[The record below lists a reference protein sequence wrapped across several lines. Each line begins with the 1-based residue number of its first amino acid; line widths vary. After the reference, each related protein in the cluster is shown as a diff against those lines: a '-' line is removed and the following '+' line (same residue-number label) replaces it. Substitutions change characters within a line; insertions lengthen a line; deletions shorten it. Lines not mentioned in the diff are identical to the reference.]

1 MVTKKQMK
9 IKTGLRTAS
18 KVQEKQIVAAG
29 KWLAEHPESVI
40 PKCEVAD
47 RRCDFSKL
55 ESKISYISE
64 NSGDK
69 ALLARMA
76 KHGDQL
82 VRAYAASLLVAL
94 EGKAAYLVVARGSA
108 GDVAFA
114 YSAKVKREPLIGLQY
129 FRDPH
134 LRLFA
139 YAHLSK
145 KRKVTF
151 FATKESVFCTPQGG
165 KVPQKFIE
173 ETAARLN
180 LPKRDKSGFTCGHN
194 LEELGYLEVHFEP
207 DGPSLR
213 ICQKCLTDE
222 KTILPKI
229 VSRVLTKNP
238 LDLLSIHAFVRLDC
252 RTKCEKC
259 PTGNMYEF
267 EYDEMDK
274 YIKGEIT
281 DKKMYELAIQNHL
294 SSAGRTD
301 EKIYVI
307 GQVCFGDDP
316 AAFAEALSTTP
327 AEREALAA
335 LLRRL
340 KPPVIV
346 QGNMT
351 PNKFLAQHW
360 TEHGPY
366 LMKELIGHETEK
378 APELADN
385 VTPMMVIDK
394 ARSARRASQIHDS
407 LPKYKSLGKHSS
419 FVDRII
425 RSYKSSGVET
435 ALRLTV
441 PTGTEDTHQRSIG
454 LAFRIAMGETG
465 IEWQYTKEE
474 IGHAKHLSA
483 SARTLLEAEG
493 EEYDLLLRQFIR
505 NAGVQDEIVR
515 K

>member
-1 MVTKKQMK
+1 
-9 IKTGLRTAS
+9 
-18 KVQEKQIVAAG
+18 
-29 KWLAEHPESVI
+29 
-40 PKCEVAD
+40 
-47 RRCDFSKL
+47 
-55 ESKISYISE
+55 
-64 NSGDK
+64 
-69 ALLARMA
+69 
-76 KHGDQL
+76 
-82 VRAYAASLLVAL
+82 
-94 EGKAAYLVVARGSA
+94 
-108 GDVAFA
+108 
-114 YSAKVKREPLIGLQY
+114 
-129 FRDPH
+129 
-134 LRLFA
+134 
-139 YAHLSK
+139 
-145 KRKVTF
+145 
-151 FATKESVFCTPQGG
+151 
-165 KVPQKFIE
+165 
-173 ETAARLN
+173 
-180 LPKRDKSGFTCGHN
+180 
-194 LEELGYLEVHFEP
+194 
-207 DGPSLR
+207 
-213 ICQKCLTDE
+213 
-222 KTILPKI
+222 
-229 VSRVLTKNP
+229 
-238 LDLLSIHAFVRLDC
+238 
-252 RTKCEKC
+252 
-259 PTGNMYEF
+259 MYEF